1 DDGFESDGSWDL
13 DSDSSGSAASVA
25 ITNTGAKAGA
35 LAVDGCEHTADGG
48 MNVFLALEKES
59 RGKAE
64 GPRSAPLI
72 NHGQAA
78 EDRFVAK
85 GAEAAPVVLNRR
97 AVVNQGAGLGLED
110 PATGRLHPV
119 SGVDITGAAEIHEE
133 VIDVEDEEMGVTP
146 QTTNDVVDPTLA
158 ETTTMEVDEPEP
170 TPAYT
175 PPTSKAPGIPAK
187 AYPGQT
193 VWHPPQQ
200 GSSMMST
207 ASRPISYSPGDFTA
221 EPAPEP
227 GHDGSLGSG
236 ATASS
241 HLSPDPVPKKA
252 RGPMGETRP
261 LAIVLP
267 NGEAL
272 WFTTRDIDVDTP
284 RLVIPWSLFQYLAM
298 SKRPLSGFQS
308 WGKVGV
314 VYIRRVAQAN
324 RSNPLLMDLDSAYPE
339 PQEAAPPTSASTGAY
354 RPSFNFRDF
363 LQRPSL
369 GEHFCPGEGPPRV
382 GRGTLPCIY
391 DQPTHEMPLA
401 ASIGEADHASNC
413 MGVWARRLLG
423 QENPSPPA
431 KGAPPKATSGTT
443 TSTSPPEPTAPA
455 AEPAPEEVDEDEDSD
470 VELTAEERAE
480 VARIEEECSALERR
494 MRDLSVTQQRS
505 LLENLA
511 NASSAVI
518 GGLLADTVRRTA
530 QLRGKGTKG
539 GGRQKVK
546 ANQASA
552 NKDPKYLEDLS
563 RGLSHTEAFVR
574 HRSRLRAIQ
583 HQMEYGDVSLQPRA
597 TQVQTDRPLPPMLSL
612 GKTHRLGLLS
622 RLHRLEQQ
630 GVTWTQE
637 DVDRCLTMERFLD
650 YLENRE
656 SHRPDEP
663 SEAPGTA
670 SKAAGVGR
678 TALRNTPR
686 GYLLYRAEFYVAFD
700 YHRSPAAKPPDD
712 KVTGD
717 PPGIAAMQL

>member
-1 DDGFESDGSWDL
+1 MCSTSQ
-13 DSDSSGSAASVA
+13 
-25 ITNTGAKAGA
+25 
-35 LAVDGCEHTADGG
+35 H
-48 MNVFLALEKES
+48 
-59 RGKAE
+59 AE
-64 GPRSAPLI
+64 GNIHEHATHWICPHCQDEVSVKRSVCGCGKWRPRSAPLI

-314 VYIRRVAQAN
+314 VYIRRVAQ
-324 RSNPLLMDLDSAYPE
+324 DIIH
-339 PQEAAPPTSASTGAY
+339 GA
-354 RPSFNFRDF
+354 
-363 LQRPSL
+363 
-369 GEHFCPGEGPPRV
+369 
-382 GRGTLPCIY
+382 
-391 DQPTHEMPLA
+391 
-401 ASIGEADHASNC
+401 
-413 MGVWARRLLG
+413 
-423 QENPSPPA
+423 
-431 KGAPPKATSGTT
+431 
-443 TSTSPPEPTAPA
+443 
-455 AEPAPEEVDEDEDSD
+455 
-470 VELTAEERAE
+470 
-480 VARIEEECSALERR
+480 
-494 MRDLSVTQQRS
+494 QQR
-505 LLENLA
+505 
-511 NASSAVI
+511 
-518 GGLLADTVRRTA
+518 GLLWIASERRTA
-530 QLRGKGTKG
+530 PT
-539 GGRQKVK
+539 
-546 ANQASA
+546 
-552 NKDPKYLEDLS
+552 
-563 RGLSHTEAFVR
+563 
-574 HRSRLRAIQ
+574 
-583 HQMEYGDVSLQPRA
+583 
-597 TQVQTDRPLPPMLSL
+597 
-612 GKTHRLGLLS
+612 
-622 RLHRLEQQ
+622 
-630 GVTWTQE
+630 
-637 DVDRCLTMERFLD
+637 RC
-650 YLENRE
+650 
-656 SHRPDEP
+656 
-663 SEAPGTA
+663 
-670 SKAAGVGR
+670 
-678 TALRNTPR
+678 
-686 GYLLYRAEFYVAFD
+686 
-700 YHRSPAAKPPDD
+700 
-712 KVTGD
+712 
-717 PPGIAAMQL
+717 